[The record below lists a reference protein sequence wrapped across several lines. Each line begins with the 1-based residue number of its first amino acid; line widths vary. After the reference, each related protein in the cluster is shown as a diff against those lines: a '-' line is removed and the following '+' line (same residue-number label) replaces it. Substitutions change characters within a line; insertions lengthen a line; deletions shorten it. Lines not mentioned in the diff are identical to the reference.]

1 MSVPKRQRK
10 ESNALYV
17 TTAGEIYKAI
27 LQYCIKLPK
36 RYGPLVTHSFV
47 DLGNKVYACCV
58 SANSIYHTNKHEAQ
72 MRVDQII
79 LAKNYLYSLQ
89 AQIEILTEIIKTDK
103 EEAPWMFKALNKIG
117 TLINEEFRLLSNILP
132 VYRKNYKEAPNDNY
146 NLVSEF
152 GNITD
157 DEMILLKHTLYGYR
171 NRYDEQELCPNLNTE
186 KSQLEYFDN
195 GFNKSSI
202 EINIEKKK
210 KYRY

>member
-17 TTAGEIYKAI
+17 TTAGEIYKAV

-36 RYGPLVTHSFV
+36 RYSSIVTHSFV
-47 DLGNKVYACCV
+47 DLANKAYACCI

-72 MRVDQII
+72 IRVDQII

-89 AQIEILTEIIKTDK
+89 AQIEIFTEIIKTNK
-103 EEAPWMFKALNKIG
+103 EEKPWMFKALNKIG
-117 TLINEEFRLLSNILP
+117 VLINEEFRLLSNILP
-132 VYRKNYKEAPNDNY
+132 TYRKNYREAPNDNY

-157 DEMILLKHTLYGYR
+157 DEMVLLKHTLYGYR
-171 NRYDEQELCPNLNTE
+171 NRYNEQELCPNLNKE
-186 KSQLEYFDN
+186 KGQLEYFDN

-210 KYRY
+210 KYR